1 MSLIPRSTTS
11 IRSSTGNNPAQGH
24 FENPRRLP
32 SPGILLCSGKQ
43 REAAAGAET
52 ETETETETGR
62 LFIGSDPSPLMPD
75 ILQRPLFVSSQPP
88 FAEPHLQQEH
98 QNPDQQAGRV
108 SAPRGKIKAERE
120 IDEGP
125 DNGLGYIIGKAHP
138 AVEAQAG
145 NGGTE
150 LPALVKQDER
160 SDQDQRKSQLLPH
173 VERRSGCLPDD
184 CTVVRDKLLERI
196 QRGEGNGGDDQR
208 FHPEAE
214 ILFGGGEQL
223 FPADIETQQEQPG
236 GLDETPG
243 VYRPQQAGL
252 LPQGD
257 IAQDEIPK
265 IPGFRVFG
273 HSGIHFT
280 DPQVGQPVGRIQQGG
295 YAVVPFDRL
304 QQENDG
310 GGEDSPVAPVARKKQ
325 DESRNDEQ
333 QQNIPGREKSRVQGR
348 ETGQQHQPPQ
358 ETIAE
363 VPAPPLQVVAL
374 NVERESEQE
383 GENRVGLSG
392 KQGKDDVE
400 DPLIQCI
407 QPARGIGRIDRED
420 KMFQV
425 VNQENSHNGK
435 TP

>member
-1 MSLIPRSTTS
+1 
-11 IRSSTGNNPAQGH
+11 
-24 FENPRRLP
+24 
-32 SPGILLCSGKQ
+32 
-43 REAAAGAET
+43 
-52 ETETETETGR
+52 
-62 LFIGSDPSPLMPD
+62 MPD
-75 ILQRPLFVSSQPP
+75 IFQRPLFVPPQPP

-98 QNPDQQAGRV
+98 QNPDQQAGRI
-108 SAPRGKIKAERE
+108 SAPRGKVEAERE

-125 DNGLGYIIGKAHP
+125 DDGLGEVVRKAHP

-184 CTVVRDKLLERI
+184 CTVVHDKLPERI

-214 ILFGGGEQL
+214 VLFGGDEQL
-223 FPADIETQQEQPG
+223 FPADIETQEEQPG
-236 GLDETPG
+236 SLDETPG

-252 LPQGD
+252 LSQCD
-257 IAQDEIPK
+257 IAQDEIPE

-273 HSGIHFT
+273 HSGIQFT

-325 DESRNDEQ
+325 DEPRDDEQ
-333 QQNIPGREKSRVQGR
+333 QQNIPGREKSRVQGC
-348 ETGQQHQPPQ
+348 EPGQQHQPPQ
-358 ETIAE
+358 ETITE